1 MRCVCKNLAM
11 SSRRAGSSARRT
23 TSIISTAGRGRI
35 GEYMAIDATARVAD
49 GARIGD
55 GVEIGP
61 YCVVGPHVELK
72 DGVRLIGQVNITGV
86 TTVGEGTVVYPFA
99 SLGTSPQSVHYR
111 GEPTQLVI
119 GARCEVREGVTMNIG
134 TKAGGGITRVGER
147 CFFMVGSHVAHDCNV
162 GDDVTFA
169 NNAVLGGHVGV
180 GSGTFIGGNAAIHQ
194 FVQIGEGVMVGGVSG
209 VTGNIVPFGFAKG
222 QIAALAGLNVVGLR
236 RRGVTRATLHR
247 LRKAYQWLFFG
258 DGVFADRV
266 DRVAGEFADDP
277 LVQNIVAFVRAGGKR
292 PLMRPNVK
300 RGVEDKEGDAS

>member
-1 MRCVCKNLAM
+1 MATEVFRLPCDISVKLVPKW
-11 SSRRAGSSARRT
+11 AGCGT
-23 TSIISTAGRGRI
+23 TVSDSISMLG
-35 GEYMAIDATARVAD
+35 
-49 GARIGD
+49 
-55 GVEIGP
+55 
-61 YCVVGPHVELK
+61 GPHTGRNDSALY
-72 DGVRLIGQVNITGV
+72 GQI
-86 TTVGEGTVVYPFA
+86 
-99 SLGTSPQSVHYR
+99 
-111 GEPTQLVI
+111 
-119 GARCEVREGVTMNIG
+119 
-134 TKAGGGITRVGER
+134 
-147 CFFMVGSHVAHDCNV
+147 
-162 GDDVTFA
+162 
-169 NNAVLGGHVGV
+169 GV

-247 LRKAYQWLFFG
+247 LRKAYQSLFFG
-258 DGVFADRV
+258 DGVFADKV

>member
-1 MRCVCKNLAM
+1 
-11 SSRRAGSSARRT
+11 
-23 TSIISTAGRGRI
+23 
-35 GEYMAIDATARVAD
+35 MAIDATARVAD

-72 DGVRLIGQVNITGV
+72 DGVRLIGQVNVTGV

-99 SLGTSPQSVHYR
+99 SLGTAPQSVHYR

-147 CFFMVGSHVAHDCNV
+147 CIFMVGSHVAHDCNV

-194 FVQIGEGVMVGGVSG
+194 FVQIGGGVMVGGVSG

-222 QIAALAGLNVVGLR
+222 QIAVLAGLNVVGLR
-236 RRGVTRATLHR
+236 RRGVTASRCIGYARRTNGFSLAMVSLPTELAGSRASLPTILWCKTSSR
-247 LRKAYQWLFFG
+247 SCAPAVSG
-258 DGVFADRV
+258 
-266 DRVAGEFADDP
+266 P
-277 LVQNIVAFVRAGGKR
+277 
-292 PLMRPNVK
+292 
-300 RGVEDKEGDAS
+300 

>member
-1 MRCVCKNLAM
+1 
-11 SSRRAGSSARRT
+11 
-23 TSIISTAGRGRI
+23 
-35 GEYMAIDATARVAD
+35 MAIDATARVAD

-72 DGVRLIGQVNITGV
+72 DGVRLIGQVNVTGV

-134 TKAGGGITRVGER
+134 TKAGGGITRIGER

-277 LVQNIVAFVRAGGKR
+277 LVQNVVAFVRAGGKR

>member
-1 MRCVCKNLAM
+1 
-11 SSRRAGSSARRT
+11 
-23 TSIISTAGRGRI
+23 
-35 GEYMAIDATARVAD
+35 
-49 GARIGD
+49 
-55 GVEIGP
+55 
-61 YCVVGPHVELK
+61 
-72 DGVRLIGQVNITGV
+72 
-86 TTVGEGTVVYPFA
+86 
-99 SLGTSPQSVHYR
+99 
-111 GEPTQLVI
+111 
-119 GARCEVREGVTMNIG
+119 MNIG

-147 CFFMVGSHVAHDCNV
+147 CVFMVGSHVGHDCNV

-236 RRGVTRATLHR
+236 RRDVTRATLHR
-247 LRKAYQWLFFG
+247 LRKAYQSLFFG